1 MFAAHS
7 PRLTR
12 RASPQIVIFGDDV
25 ILNQPIERWPVVECL
40 ICFHSDGF
48 PLAKAEAY
56 VARVK
61 PAYVVNDVSMQHL
74 LLDRRTV
81 YNTLMQ
87 AGIPVPRHVCVS
99 RDGGV
104 ESLAPCASRDDE
116 FEETEEFL
124 RVGSTKVSKPFVE
137 KPVNADDHN
146 ICIYYHHSTCV
157 GLERAMLVAVAC
169 LR

>member
-1 MFAAHS
+1 
-7 PRLTR
+7 
-12 RASPQIVIFGDDV
+12 
-25 ILNQPIERWPVVECL
+25 VVECF

-74 LLDRRTV
+74 LLDRRAV
-81 YNTLMQ
+81 YNTLME

-99 RDGGV
+99 RDAGGV
-104 ESLAPCASRDDE
+104 ESLAPAALGDDE

-146 ICIYYHHSTCV
+146 MCAPV
-157 GLERAMLVAVAC
+157 FNC
-169 LR
+169 LRLLR